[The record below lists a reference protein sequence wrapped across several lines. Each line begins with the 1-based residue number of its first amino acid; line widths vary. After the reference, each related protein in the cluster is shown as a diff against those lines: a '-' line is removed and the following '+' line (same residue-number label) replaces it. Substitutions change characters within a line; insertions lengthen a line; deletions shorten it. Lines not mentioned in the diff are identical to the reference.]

1 MKVLN
6 AENKILGRAASE
18 IAQIAKN
25 TDEEIAVVNSEHV
38 AISGTK
44 EKVLDD
50 YKTKYDRG
58 RRDIGPYFPKRPDKI
73 FKRTIKNMTSNNKK
87 GREQESQIKTYLG
100 VPEEF
105 EDEDIEDLDV
115 REGKDLKNRNYVKL
129 GEVSEHI
136 GWTPRVEVKY

>member
-38 AISGTK
+38 TISGTK

-58 RRDIGPYFPKRPDKI
+58 RRDRGPYFPKRPDKI

-105 EDEDIEDLDV
+105 EDEEIEDLDV
-115 REGKDLKNRNYVKL
+115 REGTDLKNRNYVKL

>member
-6 AENKILGRAASE
+6 AKNKILGRAASE

-58 RRDIGPYFPKRPDKI
+58 RRDRGPYFPKRPDKI

-105 EDEDIEDLDV
+105 EDEDIEDLNV
-115 REGKDLKNRNYVKL
+115 REGTDLKNRNYVKL

-136 GWTPRVEVKY
+136 GWTPGVEVKY